1 MTWKII
7 AETNETL
14 IICLGMFAIWN
25 GVLSS
30 GWFTYSFMSVSW
42 YVVRRRRKTAR
53 GYEMEWILRRWCTFR
68 ATKSDFLTIFFS
80 LAVCVMAFLCFSCQW
95 KKDST
100 EEWRDREREKRK
112 KKLWLLRLWFKR
124 NALFNWKLVKQ
135 KYQWKEFHF
144 FSKDSNLQPIIT
156 NWTSLLAFS
165 FGKIVRGNGADVGTL
180 RTELERQ
187 TNSLL
192 SRKIKFSQVFHL
204 GKYLREA
211 RMQS

>member
-1 MTWKII
+1 MCNTLDDMKNYRG
-7 AETNETL
+7 NERNTYHL
-14 IICLGMFAIWN
+14 PRNVCNLKRCVKLRMVYILFYVCFMIRGEEKKKNSTRVRNGMNIKKMMYISCNEKRFSYN
-25 GVLSS
+25 
-30 GWFTYSFMSVSW
+30 
-42 YVVRRRRKTAR
+42 
-53 GYEMEWILRRWCTFR
+53 
-68 ATKSDFLTIFFS
+68 FFS

-180 RTELERQ
+180 RQ

-192 SRKIKFSQVFHL
+192 SRKIRQVFHL